1 VSFIALDYWDVAL
14 AASLLIVNGGLSIAF
29 RLGLER
35 RLAVAALRMVVQ
47 LTLVG
52 LVLKALFTASSPWLT
67 TLAALVMVAF
77 AGREAMARQD
87 RSFAGFWSYGIGT
100 SAMCV
105 AALLVTLFAL
115 TTQFDERPWYD
126 ARYALPL
133 LGMILGNTMNGVSL
147 ALDRLVSEAHG
158 GRLAIEA
165 RLALGASAQTAM
177 EEARRKS
184 VRAGMIPSINSMAAT
199 GLVALP
205 GMMTGQILAG
215 VDPVEAVKYQ
225 LLVMFLIGGGT
236 ALGVFAAVI
245 AGARRLTDARHRLRL
260 DRLSARDDRP

>member
-1 VSFIALDYWDVAL
+1 VNFITLDYVDLSL
-14 AASLLIVNGGLSIAF
+14 AAALLIVNAGLSIVF

-35 RLAVAALRMVVQ
+35 RLLIAAVRMVVQ

-52 LVLKALFTASSPWLT
+52 LVLKALFAAASPWLT
-67 TLAALVMVAF
+67 TLAALMMVAF

-87 RSFAGFWSYGIGT
+87 RGFTGYWAYGIGT
-100 SAMCV
+100 SAMCA
-105 AALLVTLFAL
+105 AALLVTLFAV
-115 TTQFDERPWYD
+115 TTQFETRPWYD

-147 ALDRLVSEAHG
+147 ALDRLVAEAHG
-158 GRLAIEA
+158 GRVAIEA
-165 RLALGASAQTAM
+165 RLALGAEAGIAL
-177 EEARRKS
+177 EEATRTAI
-184 VRAGMIPSINSMAAT
+184 RAGMIPTINAMSAT

-236 ALGVFAAVI
+236 ALGVFAAVMM
-245 AGARRLTDARHRLRL
+245 GARRLTDSRHRLRL
-260 DRLSARDDRP
+260 DRLSAQRRQ